1 MSTNPEPVSGIRSLN
16 PLTMAF
22 VGPLAL
28 IVFGPT
34 SGPFSFQPTVGV
46 NGGLKFAGIGYGV

>member
-1 MSTNPEPVSGIRSLN
+1 M
-16 PLTMAF
+16 MAF

-28 IVFGPT
+28 MVFGPT